1 MLKEIVNGTVTA
13 LDALDGLDQVE
24 FYEGQLED
32 LENFLIDP
40 PHAFVA
46 LELAN
51 NDRERFVDINCG
63 IAIYLCTS
71 HMEGQNKNGMYDL
84 IDEVITALHN
94 VYMVEDKLFFKS
106 FNEVGIFPGLCVY
119 KLNFAL
125 GAIN

>member
-1 MLKEIVNGTVTA
+1 MLKQIVNGTVTVLEA
-13 LDALDGLDQVE
+13 LDDLDNVE

-32 LENFLIDP
+32 LENFLIAP

-46 LELAN
+46 LDLAN
-51 NDRERFVDINCG
+51 NDKERFVDISCG
-63 IAIYLCTS
+63 IVIYLCTS

-84 IDEVITALHN
+84 IDVVIGALHN
-94 VYMVEDKLFFKS
+94 VFMIEDKLFFKS
-106 FNEVGIFPGLCVY
+106 FSEVGIFPGLCVY